1 MDLQDYITF
10 ANEHPVCQLATIE
23 GDQPRVRTLL
33 LWYADESGFYFQTL
47 SPKDMA
53 KQLQENPKVELCFYN
68 NPADLADGIQMRL
81 TGEVELLKDEET
93 LAKAYEARAW
103 VDDIVGRSTET
114 LVQPFRIA
122 TGEAHF
128 WTMADVLR
136 EPELE
141 RITF

>member
-1 MDLQDYITF
+1 MDLQDTITF

-33 LWYADESGFYFQTL
+33 LWYANESGFYFQTL
-47 SPKDMA
+47 SPKA
-53 KQLQENPKVELCFYN
+53 VARQLQENPRVELCFYN

-81 TGEVELLKDEET
+81 TGEVELLDDEET

-103 VDDIVGRSTET
+103 VDDIVGRSTES
-114 LVQPFRIA
+114 LVQPFRITA
-122 TGEAHF
+122 GEAHF
-128 WTMADVLR
+128 WTMADVLK
-136 EPELE
+136 EPGLQ